1 MSITVLVDELEHLV
15 RAHDTLSAHLGA
27 RLVALGQR
35 IQRRSHRSAGA
46 HLETLPDTLVALVL
60 SFLRAPEMSIAS
72 RTCRR
77 MRILLA
83 DAVSSRAAALNLHS
97 MASSALAL
105 HHAEV
110 LKRVGTFEGPSTFV
124 PPERAATLSLR
135 HYTFVY
141 EFALPDG
148 EPLRILSSNCSQTMH
163 IGCLPFAPAYDDF
176 EAAAAF
182 EGARPGWVF
191 RTGEHGLGYYSEIA
205 APCPPSPLH
214 IPSPSADFTDAQN
227 TELRCILLKAWI
239 TRHHLAVRCLVHKTS
254 TDEIQCIYNGI
265 LEAGRRNNPSLMTR
279 FYTSDDEVSE
289 MIRAHLSTNLFDFG
303 THHPFDGH
311 VPQVVSL
318 KCQGWVAGTEPAG
331 PTGSS
336 TDRPGV
342 CLTIQR
348 GGVFVDPEVLG
359 PQALQELLM
368 YYFKA

>member
-148 EPLRILSSNCSQTMH
+148 EPLRVLSSNCSQTMH
-163 IGCLPFAPAYDDF
+163 IVCLPFAPAYDDF

-191 RTGEHGLGYYSEIA
+191 RTGEHGLGYYSEVS
-205 APCPPSPLH
+205 APCP
-214 IPSPSADFTDAQN
+214 PSPSADFTDAQN
-227 TELRCILLKAWI
+227 TELRRMLEGMDP
-239 TRHHLAVRCLVHKTS
+239 HLALRCLVHKTS

-279 FYTSDDEVSE
+279 Y
-289 MIRAHLSTNLFDFG
+289 A
-303 THHPFDGH
+303 
-311 VPQVVSL
+311 
-318 KCQGWVAGTEPAG
+318 
-331 PTGSS
+331 
-336 TDRPGV
+336 
-342 CLTIQR
+342 
-348 GGVFVDPEVLG
+348 
-359 PQALQELLM
+359 
-368 YYFKA
+368 